1 MDILKRF
8 CVLALFCLVLP
19 VYSLEWLDELK
30 DNFVDKQSLQIP
42 TMEVDFTRI
51 EFLVH
56 TQVFDGERFQNY
68 NYSIADMT
76 LDSLGYLENWIDGV
90 PHYHVLGNRYM
101 LVFTKDPLSGLSTTM
116 TGIRSAEIK
125 KSTKYWDT
133 MKNYYAD
140 AYSLSSGFK
149 TVINSSFL
157 SETLSGVKFDY
168 NGNRLSEL
176 LQVSHGRGYHNIYA
190 LPWVEGVEG
199 PGIGE
204 WVQVEPTSPK
214 TVFYILNGFVDPYR
228 PHLYKMNSRVKDGLA
243 IGITST
249 GKTIEQSVHFEDF
262 AYFKTVIFPEP
273 VVTMRL
279 VIQSVYPGS
288 KWQDTAISAILL
300 EQEDGVE

>member
-19 VYSLEWLDELK
+19 LYSLEWLNELSK
-30 DNFVDKQSLQIP
+30 NFKDKQSLQMP
-42 TMEVDFTRI
+42 TMEVDFTRF

-56 TQVFDGERFQNY
+56 TQVFDGERFQKY
-68 NYSIADMT
+68 SYSIADMT
-76 LDSLGYLENWIDGV
+76 LNNLGFLENKIDGV
-90 PHYHVLGNRYM
+90 PHFHVLGNRYM

-116 TGIRSAEIK
+116 TDVRGMDKLRDPAFWENREH
-125 KSTKYWDT
+125 
-133 MKNYYAD
+133 NYMD
-140 AYSLSSGFK
+140 SNSMSPMCRTISSSSLSEYNEGIEFSYTGSRF
-149 TVINSSFL
+149 
-157 SETLSGVKFDY
+157 SEIFMVVF
-168 NGNRLSEL
+168 
-176 LQVSHGRGYHNIYA
+176 GRGYHNIYA

-228 PHLYKMNSRVKDGLA
+228 PRLYKMNSRVKDGLA

>member
-1 MDILKRF
+1 MDKLRDPAFWENREHNYMDSNSMSPMCRTISSS
-8 CVLALFCLVLP
+8 
-19 VYSLEWLDELK
+19 SLSEYNEG
-30 DNFVDKQSLQIP
+30 
-42 TMEVDFTRI
+42 I
-51 EFLVH
+51 EFSYTGSRFSEIFMV
-56 TQVFDGERFQNY
+56 VF
-68 NYSIADMT
+68 
-76 LDSLGYLENWIDGV
+76 
-90 PHYHVLGNRYM
+90 
-101 LVFTKDPLSGLSTTM
+101 
-116 TGIRSAEIK
+116 
-125 KSTKYWDT
+125 
-133 MKNYYAD
+133 
-140 AYSLSSGFK
+140 
-149 TVINSSFL
+149 
-157 SETLSGVKFDY
+157 
-168 NGNRLSEL
+168 
-176 LQVSHGRGYHNIYA
+176 GRGYHNIYA

-214 TVFYILNGFVDPYR
+214 TVFNILNGFVDPYR
-228 PHLYKMNSRVKDGLA
+228 PRLYKMNSRVKDGLA